1 MADELKKK
9 KLSNKEWI
17 QPQPCEEAFKFSI
30 KKQLYKEILKIG
42 DMSDIS
48 KMKIFIQLLQKN
60 KKFTKATSSWLI
72 VEFGANI
79 FYAN

>member
-1 MADELKKK
+1 MADESKKK
-9 KLSNKEWI
+9 NCQIRNGYSHSL
-17 QPQPCEEAFKFSI
+17 CEEAFKFSI